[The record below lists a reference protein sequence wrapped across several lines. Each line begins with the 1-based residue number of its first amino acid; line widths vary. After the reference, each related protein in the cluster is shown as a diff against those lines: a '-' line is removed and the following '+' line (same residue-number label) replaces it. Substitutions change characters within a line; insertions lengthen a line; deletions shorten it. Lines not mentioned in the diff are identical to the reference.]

1 MPFSLEQ
8 LRALKTAVIHGPQCP
23 DGIASAI
30 LLHDVLPDVE
40 IKFVQYGAEHES
52 LVAVPGMLFAD
63 INPPQGKGF
72 VEAGTLVLDHHKGVK
87 EWVTSFGANGVF
99 ADETEEPGVCGAV
112 LVYRHVWLPLQAERA
127 KAHGHRMTSIQVA
140 EEESAAKDFAYLAG
154 IRDTWQNKSPDWQKA
169 CIQAEML
176 RFYPIE
182 YWLDQLARPF
192 DPAVRSMWAE
202 RRQIASM
209 LLEKHAKSVERAI
222 EKAHRFTTSKGT
234 KVIVF
239 EGTHLTSD
247 MAEKLDHEVDLV
259 IGFGFLVENGEQKI
273 TVSTRSHTGYDCC
286 DLAKFYGGGGHT
298 AAAGFNS
305 TLHTGSPQPYQL
317 VELLIG
323 DRERSKFDAP
333 VTV

>member
-1 MPFSLEQ
+1 MPFQ
-8 LRALKTAVIHGPQCP
+8 LKQLQAIKTIIYHGGNCP

-30 LLHDVLPDVE
+30 LLHDVLPE
-40 IKFVQYGAEHES
+40 ATLQGVQYGAEHDS
-52 LVAVPGMLFAD
+52 LVAVPGMIFAD

-99 ADETEEPGVCGAV
+99 ADEKEEPGVCGAV
-112 LVYRHVWLPLQAERA
+112 LVYRHVWLPLQAERV
-127 KAHGHRMTSIQVA
+127 KGHHHRWTPSSLAA
-140 EEESAAKDFAYLAG
+140 EAASALSFATLAG

-182 YWLDQLARPF
+182 YWLDRLQRPF
-192 DPAVRSMWAE
+192 DPLLQSMWQE
-202 RRQIASM
+202 RRSIAIM

-222 EKAHRFTTSKGT
+222 EKAWRVTTTKGT

-247 MAEKLDHEVDLV
+247 MAEKLDKEVDIV
-259 IGFGFLVENGEQKI
+259 AGFGFLVENGEQKM
-273 TVSTRSHTGYDCC
+273 TVSTRSHSGYDVCA
-286 DLAKFYGGGGHT
+286 LAKHYGGGGHT

-305 TLHTGSPQPYQL
+305 ALHPGAAQPYKL
-317 VELLIG
+317 VELLIAG
-323 DRERSKFDAP
+323 YEHQQ
-333 VTV
+333 TQG